1 MNDTVVSL
9 KTIADMQNNNINF
22 MLMHIKGGGILGQR
36 VKLKTY

>member
-22 MLMHIKGGGILGQR
+22 MLMHIKRGVPLDRESI
-36 VKLKTY
+36 